1 MDKSDFKVIYNLT
14 KSFDLSEFKNILKNT
29 ENETLTPIIEKIG
42 VEEVRNVINKIK
54 NFSLVGGEEEV
65 NDSSE
70 QINSV
75 TSTVV
80 DLDDVENLS
89 VTSINTEIRE
99 DFDEIMEV
107 DNKIE
112 ELDALENEVDAMSN
126 LLKEPEILT
135 INNQLKESEVD
146 SEVMSIG
153 EVIDNI
159 AGEEELGNINNVDLS
174 QLNLKNFV

>member
-1 MDKSDFKVIYNLT
+1 
-14 KSFDLSEFKNILKNT
+14 
-29 ENETLTPIIEKIG
+29 
-42 VEEVRNVINKIK
+42 
-54 NFSLVGGEEEV
+54 
-65 NDSSE
+65 
-70 QINSV
+70 
-75 TSTVV
+75 
-80 DLDDVENLS
+80 
-89 VTSINTEIRE
+89 
-99 DFDEIMEV
+99 MEV